1 MGLRCWGINRREQTR
16 SKTEGGRSD
25 CGLRQPVRLCACTQ
39 VCNPNQAVED
49 RQRSFGPGAPFG
61 HCSISVQAPVCRL
74 LRNRLRATPALVL
87 RISVRITDGSVASPP
102 SANARVQAA
111 LRGSCRLAGFP
122 NERSEREPQPKRR
135 PTRTPSD
142 HCDQVTKY
150 TGREREVLR
159 TFQPSTERMSRSPR
173 PVRPP

>member
-1 MGLRCWGINRREQTR
+1 MARDLLAQLVCSFAAPKGSGHLVSRVVFFSTARKARPRVWLVGLRCWGINRREQTR

-87 RISVRITDGSVASPP
+87 RVSVRITDGSVASPP
-102 SANARVQAA
+102 SANARV
-111 LRGSCRLAGFP
+111 
-122 NERSEREPQPKRR
+122 
-135 PTRTPSD
+135 
-142 HCDQVTKY
+142 
-150 TGREREVLR
+150 
-159 TFQPSTERMSRSPR
+159 
-173 PVRPP
+173 